1 MSAAMPHSDAAPMP
15 RPTETGSLWQRRFA
29 PLAVH
34 GPAVFLA
41 VFVFWL
47 TDDPVLILLV
57 GGLTIFPTYLAL
69 AWIEGRRAPLWISPL
84 SFYFVWYSL
93 SLGISALYMASRID
107 DREIIS
113 FSVTYVRPEDV
124 AAAYILY
131 LVGSFALHAGIQI
144 LRPLPTPAELS
155 AAAASEELDDIPVLS
170 FGILWAA
177 GIFVRLFGPSVAFLG
192 AAVGVL
198 NRAPLAAL
206 CAYALVRGA
215 RSRPGLH
222 YWIVLG
228 VGMAVE
234 IAFSLQ
240 SGSKAYIMFSFLP
253 AVWVFARE
261 RRYRKWLLP
270 AGAALALFYVAIVAP
285 VVHASREMHWST
297 QENQA
302 DRIVRTYLDRGYGE
316 SDLAEQARFFLTR
329 QFDPTPVAFLYRE
342 VERTGLRYGETLDY
356 MAYAF
361 IPRPLW
367 PDKPNVTR
375 GAWFTIYL
383 GQARNERDVTTSTGQ
398 TATGEL
404 YWNFGVAG
412 VLAGM
417 AFIGLLI
424 GGMWRISGTRPH
436 KDGLMFLL
444 YLTVCFGMV
453 DMPEAGSVVVGIV
466 YRVLVI
472 GLLVW
477 ITRYAAM
484 LLLRKSAAPRVPA
497 G

>member
-1 MSAAMPHSDAAPMP
+1 MSAALPHSDVAPGTRMP
-15 RPTETGSLWQRRFA
+15 DRERVSQPRFA

-34 GPAVFLA
+34 APALVIAVLA
-41 VFVFWL
+41 FWL
-47 TDDPVLILLV
+47 SDDPVVILV
-57 GGLTIFPTYLAL
+57 AGGLTIFPTYILL
-69 AWIEGRRAPLWISPL
+69 AWIEARRAPLGLSPL
-84 SFYFVWYSL
+84 SFYFAWYSL
-93 SLGISALYMASRID
+93 SLGIAALHMANRID
-107 DREIIS
+107 NREIIG

-124 AAAYILY
+124 AAAYIVY
-131 LVGSFALHAGIQI
+131 LLGSFALHAGMQV
-144 LRPLPTPAELS
+144 LRPLPPPAPRET
-155 AAAASEELDDIPVLS
+155 AEELDEIPVLS

-192 AAVGVL
+192 AAVGIL
-198 NRAPLAAL
+198 NWAPLAAL
-206 CAYALVRGA
+206 CAYALVRGT
-215 RSRPGLH
+215 RPRPGIY
-222 YWIVLG
+222 YWIALG

-234 IAFSLQ
+234 MAFNLRT
-240 SGSKAYIMFSFLP
+240 GSKAYIMFSFLP

-261 RRYRKWLLP
+261 PRYRKWLVP
-270 AGAALALFYVAIVAP
+270 AGALLALFYVAIVAP
-285 VVHASREMHWST
+285 VVHASRQMHWSAGDD
-297 QENQA
+297 QA
-302 DRIVRTYLDRGYGE
+302 DRIVRTYLDKGYE
-316 SDLAEQARFFLTR
+316 NNSLEEQAATLLTR

-367 PDKPNVTR
+367 PDKPSVSR
-375 GAWFTIYL
+375 GAWFTLYL

-404 YWNFGVAG
+404 YWNFGLAG
-412 VLAGM
+412 VIAGM
-417 AFIGLLI
+417 AFIGLLL
-424 GGMWRISGTRPH
+424 GGLWRIAGPRPH

-444 YLTVCFGMV
+444 YLTICFGML
-453 DMPEAGSVVVGIV
+453 DMPEAGSVIVGIV

-477 ITRYAAM
+477 VSRYAE
-484 LLLRKSAAPRVPA
+484 LILLRRSATRRVPA